1 LLLTRW
7 NPLPGRLRGPG
18 AHWQGSSLAHA
29 CRHVALLLLGVL
41 LLPLSCRAQ
50 EGKVLVE
57 SSEQLF
63 TVLAALND
71 AGYDAGLGIDT
82 GSKAREAVRADLA
95 SKQIPVIADIRKF
108 YEAHRVVGD
117 PGRNLGQYISLAL
130 LLGPPPDFK
139 LTVAQADLPPDAK
152 NVAGLLPLLKLFYK
166 QADLVDLWARASVD
180 FHSAIERYSS
190 PVRRSIELAD
200 AYLRFPAGSYLGR
213 TYTIHLDLMGSPN
226 QVQARIY
233 GSNYYMVI
241 TPSKNLS
248 IRDIRHQYLHFL
260 LDPLAVKYSD
270 EIHHAVALEAL
281 ARKAPALRS
290 DFKADFSLLV
300 TECLIRAVEL
310 RMDKVPAPEAT
321 QQIGQMTS
329 AGFIL
334 VPYFYDALQQ
344 FEKQETSMSGYY
356 EQMIKGINPAEE
368 AIRLGKVK
376 FTEPPKPTATA
387 AASGLTEKERLLD
400 EGDNDI
406 YSGDYVGAKTA
417 FEQVLSKDPK
427 SERALFGMAVV
438 ASSTGKP
445 DLARKYFEETL
456 NDANDLRIVTWSH
469 IYLGRLDDINGS
481 RNKALAQYR
490 AASFTAGRY
499 PEALR
504 AVEKGLKEPF
514 GLEFQPPPGH

>member
-1 LLLTRW
+1 MRACRRVMILLLAVLTL
-7 NPLPGRLRGPG
+7 PLP
-18 AHWQGSSLAHA
+18 S
-29 CRHVALLLLGVL
+29 
-41 LLPLSCRAQ
+41 RAQ
-50 EGKVLVE
+50 QGKVLVQ
-57 SSEQLF
+57 SNEQLF
-63 TVLAALND
+63 CVLAAIND
-71 AGYDAGLGIDT
+71 AGYNAGAGMGT
-82 GSKAREAVRADLA
+82 ASKAREVVRADLA
-95 SKQIPVIADIRKF
+95 SRKIPVISDIRKF
-108 YEAHRVVGD
+108 YAAHRVSD

-139 LTVAQADLPPDAK
+139 FTVAEADLPPDAK
-152 NVAGLLPLLKLFYK
+152 NVAGLVPLLKLFYK
-166 QADLVDLWARASVD
+166 QADMVDLWARAKVD
-180 FHSAIERYSS
+180 FNTAIERYSS
-190 PVRRSIELAD
+190 PVRRSIELTD

-213 TYTIHLDLMGSPN
+213 TYTIYLDLLGAPN

-233 GSNYYMVI
+233 GSNYYLVI
-241 TPSKNLS
+241 TPSKKLR
-248 IRDIRHQYLHFL
+248 IHDIRHQYLHFL
-260 LDPLAVKYSD
+260 LDPLAVKYGP
-270 EIHHAVALEAL
+270 EIHHAAALDAL

-310 RMDKVPAPEAT
+310 RMDKVPVPDAAK
-321 QQIGQMTS
+321 QIQQMTS
-329 AGFIL
+329 TGFIL

-344 FEKQETSMSGYY
+344 FEKQDSAMSGYY
-356 EQMIKGINPAEE
+356 EQMVKGINPAEE

-387 AASGLTEKERLLD
+387 EASNLTAKERMLD

-406 YSGDYVGAKTA
+406 YSGDYDAAKAA
-417 FEQVLSKDPK
+417 FQQVLGKDPK

-445 DLARKYFEETL
+445 DIARKYFEETL
-456 NDANDLRIVTWSH
+456 SVASDLRIVTWSH
-469 IYLGRLDDINGS
+469 IYLGRLDDVNGS

-490 AASFTAGRY
+490 AASLTAGRY

-504 AVEKGLKEPF
+504 AVEEGLKIPF